1 MIELCRAAGLPPPEF
16 RQEHGQVI
24 QILRRPPPA
33 TAPVPAKVVGRSES
47 GSGSGSESWRLR
59 SEWRPEW
66 GAASV
71 HRRIMVALAA
81 TPASRSEI
89 AAAIG
94 HKSISSSI
102 RQAVADLIA
111 AGLME
116 YTVPEK
122 PNSRLQKY
130 RLTPKAGAGST
141 AKPAKNPTL
150 RVPAKRDKN
159 KTNKTSPSPAPR
171 RKGLTKGAKG
181 SRST

>member
-1 MIELCRAAGLPPPEF
+1 
-16 RQEHGQVI
+16 
-24 QILRRPPPA
+24 
-33 TAPVPAKVVGRSES
+33 
-47 GSGSGSESWRLR
+47 
-59 SEWRPEW
+59 
-66 GAASV
+66 
-71 HRRIMVALAA
+71 MVALAA

-102 RQAVADLIA
+102 RQAVADLMT

-130 RLTPKAGAGST
+130 RLTPKAVAGST
-141 AKPAKNPTL
+141 AKPAKNPTNPTH
-150 RVPAKRDKN
+150 RASAKRDKN
-159 KTNKTSPSPAPR
+159 KTNRTSPSPAPR

>member
-1 MIELCRAAGLPPPEF
+1 
-16 RQEHGQVI
+16 
-24 QILRRPPPA
+24 
-33 TAPVPAKVVGRSES
+33 
-47 GSGSGSESWRLR
+47 
-59 SEWRPEW
+59 
-66 GAASV
+66 
-71 HRRIMVALAA
+71 MVALAA